1 MLLGFC
7 WFSLNMKDK
16 EIIMCLTGFKQK
28 QTKKTGSS
36 FSGEL
41 SARLIVRIIKEK
53 RISWKNMHK
62 FETAI
67 VFNHSFGRL
76 KANLGP
82 RSWQGVSPAYLML
95 ISLLYRISRIGGH
108 LKPCNE
114 FRSQSSTE
122 RISRV
127 QTGNLGIW
135 SWSANLTHYAYS
147 NFCK

>member
-1 MLLGFC
+1 MWGITWLLLGFC
-7 WFSLNMKDK
+7 WFTLNMKDK
-16 EIIMCLTGFKQK
+16 EIIMCLTGF
-28 QTKKTGSS
+28 
-36 FSGEL
+36 

-95 ISLLYRISRIGGH
+95 ISLLYRISRIGH

>member
-1 MLLGFC
+1 MWGITWLLLGFC
-7 WFSLNMKDK
+7 WFTLNMKDK
-16 EIIMCLTGFKQK
+16 EIIMCLTGF
-28 QTKKTGSS
+28 
-36 FSGEL
+36 

-95 ISLLYRISRIGGH
+95 ISLLYRISRIGH

-135 SWSANLTHYAYS
+135 SWSANLTHYACS